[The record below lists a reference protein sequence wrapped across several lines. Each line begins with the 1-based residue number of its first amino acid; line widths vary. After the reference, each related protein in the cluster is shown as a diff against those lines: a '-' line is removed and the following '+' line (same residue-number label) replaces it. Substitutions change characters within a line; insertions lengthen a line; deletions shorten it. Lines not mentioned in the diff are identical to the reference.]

1 MLGLATAASAQAPVV
16 PTTVGPVSPAARPFE
31 PEAGGEALD
40 ATIEQQ
46 IDTCVSNDMRASSTR
61 GAAVAVVLGGTTL
74 YEHGYG
80 VKNEITGGAV
90 GPRTV
95 FRIGSITKQ
104 LTAAA
109 LLQQVEAGRLSLDDP
124 VERWIGRQ
132 VSSRVWGGDLT
143 VRQLLNQVSAIPD
156 LGFDLQGRSDDGAL
170 AAWAEATLPVALWSP
185 PGAFWNYSNPNFVL
199 AGLVAENAAGVPYR
213 ALVQTQVFDPAGMT
227 ATTFDPQRVVDGGD
241 FAWGHWR
248 NPETGA
254 RVIYHPADYTNAAI
268 APAGYAFSNAPDLV
282 RWALLLMDGGGA
294 VLTQGSVAQMLGSR
308 VGMDHRPDQ
317 QYGLGVFREEYG
329 GLEVFQHSGFIPGW
343 GAMLLWVPE
352 RRFAVAVLGNGPSSL
367 AQAAYCVTTRVL
379 SLTSGAPP
387 NVTTDPSKWGGFAG
401 TYRGSDVLGRPF
413 EIAVSRTGSQLL
425 ARITGLG
432 APTPVTLPLTQQNP
446 DVFLLDGDGDGIA
459 ELELT
464 FARSGGS
471 GAQTRWLRNRR
482 FVGERIGYVRRRL

>member
-1 MLGLATAASAQAPVV
+1 MLSPI
-16 PTTVGPVSPAARPFE
+16 GPVSPAVRPFE
-31 PEAGGEALD
+31 PETTGETLD

-46 IDTCVSNDMRASSTR
+46 IDTCVINDMRAFSTR
-61 GAAVAVVLGGTTL
+61 GAAVAVLHNGTTL

-80 VKNEITGGAV
+80 VKNEVTGGAV

-104 LTAAA
+104 LTTAA

-124 VERWIGRQ
+124 VERWVGRQ

-143 VRQLLNQVSAIPD
+143 VRQLLNHVSGIPD
-156 LGFDLQGRSDDGAL
+156 FAFDLQGRSDDGAL
-170 AAWAEATLPVALWSP
+170 AAWAEATLPAALWSP
-185 PGAFWNYSNPNFVL
+185 PGVFWNYSNPNFVL
-199 AGLVAENAAGVPYR
+199 AGLVAENAAGVPFR
-213 ALVQTQVFDPAGMT
+213 TLVQTQVFDLAGMT
-227 ATTFDPQRVVDGGD
+227 ATTFDPQRVDNGGD

-248 NPETGA
+248 NPETGE

-294 VLTQGSVAQMLGSR
+294 VLSQASVSEMLGSR
-308 VGMDHRPDQ
+308 VGMDYRPDQ

-352 RRFAVAVLGNGPSSL
+352 RRFAVAVLGNGPSSM
-367 AQAAYCVTTRVL
+367 AQAAYCITTRVL
-379 SLTSGAPP
+379 GLTSGAPP
-387 NVTTDPSKWGGFAG
+387 NRTTDPSKWDGFVG

-413 EIAVSRTGSQLL
+413 EIAVSRGGSQLSV
-425 ARITGLG
+425 RITGLG
-432 APTPVTLPLTQQNP
+432 APFPVTLPLTQQNP
-446 DVFLLDGDGDGIA
+446 DVFLIDADGDGNAD
-459 ELELT
+459 LDLT
-464 FARSGGS
+464 FVRSGGG
-471 GAQTRWLRNRR
+471 GAQTRWLRNRQ
-482 FVGERIGYVRRRL
+482 FVGERIGRLRRRL